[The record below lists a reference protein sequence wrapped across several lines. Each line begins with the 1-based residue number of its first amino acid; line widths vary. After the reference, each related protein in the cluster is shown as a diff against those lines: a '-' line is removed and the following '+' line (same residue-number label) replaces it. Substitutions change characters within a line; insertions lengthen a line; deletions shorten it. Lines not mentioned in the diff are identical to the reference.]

1 MAAAISREVGTEIPG
16 RGRAEDMGQSQLAIV
31 WRNFRR
37 RKVGILGL
45 AMLGLLVLLSVLV
58 PVFSPFSYSDMGG
71 PQLWYAPFGSPGPS
85 GHVHL
90 LGTDSLGR
98 DLMTRLFFAG
108 RISLS

>member
-1 MAAAISREVGTEIPG
+1 
-16 RGRAEDMGQSQLAIV
+16 MGQSQLAIV

-45 AMLGLLVLLSVLV
+45 VMLGLLVLLSVLV
-58 PVFSPFSYSDMGG
+58 PVFSPFSYSATNG
-71 PQLWYAPFGSPGPS
+71 PQLWYAPFGSLDPS

-98 DLMTRLFFAG
+98 DLMTRLFFEAHLAVDSRACGGG
-108 RISLS
+108 RGRRLTRTSCHSDT